1 MRTIATMTGEI
12 LVDEARCAACAARPC
27 ADACPEGILSI
38 EGGSPV
44 LARSADS
51 VRRGL
56 CRECLACE
64 LACLLEG
71 RGGMRLELPI
81 EGLEP

>member
-12 LVDEARCAACAARPC
+12 RVDEERCTACATRPC
-27 ADACPEGILSI
+27 ADACPEDILKI
-38 EGGSPV
+38 AGGSPV
-44 LARSADS
+44 LAKDASS

-71 RGGMRLELPI
+71 AGGLQLVLPI
-81 EGLEP
+81 EGLEA

>member
-1 MRTIATMTGEI
+1 MRAIATMTGEI
-12 LVDEARCAACAARPC
+12 LIDEERCAACAPRPC
-27 ADACPEGILSI
+27 ADACPEDILKI
-38 EGGSPV
+38 AGGTPV
-44 LARSADS
+44 LARSAES

-71 RGGMRLELPI
+71 AGGLQLELPI
-81 EGLEP
+81 EGLAP